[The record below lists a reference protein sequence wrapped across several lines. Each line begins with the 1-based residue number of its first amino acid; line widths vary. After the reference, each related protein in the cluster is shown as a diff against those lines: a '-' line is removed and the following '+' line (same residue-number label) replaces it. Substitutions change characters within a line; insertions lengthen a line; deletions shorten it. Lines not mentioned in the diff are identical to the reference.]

1 MKKEEKPK
9 QSKQQPPHAPLKP
22 KNPDTKG
29 SPDNSDPEAQYEDKD
44 ES

>member
-1 MKKEEKPK
+1 LLTEVEGDVMKKEEKP
-9 QSKQQPPHAPLKP
+9 
-22 KNPDTKG
+22 KG